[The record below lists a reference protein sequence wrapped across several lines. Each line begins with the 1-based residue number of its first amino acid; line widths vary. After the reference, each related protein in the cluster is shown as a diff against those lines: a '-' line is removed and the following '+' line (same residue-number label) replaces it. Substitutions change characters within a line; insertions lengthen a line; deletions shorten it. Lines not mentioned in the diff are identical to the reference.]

1 MRFSVIIPTI
11 NRIDELLLMLASLQ
25 RQTFKDFEVLV
36 IDQNEEEIL
45 KEKIK
50 NYQDFF
56 SIKQIR
62 IQANGASNA
71 RNVGIQ
77 YAKGEIIT
85 FPDDDCEFPDN
96 FLEKINGY
104 FQTNEIDGITVS
116 TIDRNDGKPISI
128 LLSSKKQKINKKNIL
143 KTVIEAGIIIKK
155 NAIDNVLFDVNMG
168 VGSTKTTYWSDEGPD
183 FILNL
188 INKGKTFYYCPQF
201 KMFHPNP
208 VKTYND
214 KTAMR
219 SYRYGRGR
227 GYFLKKHKF
236 GLFSISYYLI
246 IYIFGMIKGVVFF
259 NPQMIKYFKQGF
271 QGRYEGYF
279 QSK

>member
-11 NRIDELLLMLASLQ
+11 NRTYELSLMLKSLE
-25 RQTFKDFEVLV
+25 RQTFKNFEVLV
-36 IDQNEEEIL
+36 IDQNKEDIL
-45 KEKIK
+45 KKVIEGYKKKFPIK
-50 NYQDFF
+50 H
-56 SIKQIR
+56 IR
-62 IQANGASNA
+62 IPAKGASNA
-71 RNVGIQ
+71 RNIGIQ
-77 YAKGEIIT
+77 NAEGEILT
-85 FPDDDCEFPDN
+85 FPDDDCEFPDK
-96 FLEKINGY
+96 FLEHINGY
-104 FQTNEIDGITVS
+104 FQKNRVDGITVN
-116 TIDRNDGKPISI
+116 TIDRDDGKPISI
-128 LLSSKKQKINKKNIL
+128 LLSSKNQEINRKNIL

-155 NAIDNVLFDVNMG
+155 NKIEDILFDVNMG
-168 VGSTKTTYWSDEGPD
+168 VGSTKSSYWSDEGPD

-214 KTAMR
+214 KTAIR
-219 SYRYGRGR
+219 SYFYGKGR
-227 GYFLKKHKF
+227 GYFLKKHNF

-246 IYIFGMIKGVVFF
+246 VYIVGMLKGIIFL

-271 QGRYEGYF
+271 KGRYEGYF